1 VATCSADTTI
11 KIWNISNPLN
21 WTLINT
27 LREIANDVPEIEYVN
42 NDTFAIG
49 QGGAIKIRSLSNG
62 STLASFNVGHTSIFC
77 LKLLSNGIYLAAGL
91 DNNFGIRIYDFK
103 TGTIK
108 VSLNASN
115 CSGVYDLAQISSD
128 LLASSSTDH
137 NVRIWNLTTYSLK
150 FTLSGHTLNV
160 YGLKLVSSD
169 ILASGSSDSS
179 IKFWNISNG
188 ELIRTLTGHR
198 SFIQWSI
205 DLINSQTLVSGSSD
219 KTIKLWNITTGLCLR
234 TFNTSLEIK
243 TLVVLNSYTSKLD
256 PKIFFHFK
264 LLILNVTI
272 HFRKSENL

>member
-1 VATCSADTTI
+1 LVATCSADTTI

-21 WTLINT
+21 WTLIKT
-27 LREIANDVPEIEYVN
+27 LREIANDVPEKEYVN

-62 STLASFNVGHTSIFC
+62 STLASFNIGHTSIFC
-77 LKLLSNGIYLAAGL
+77 LKLLSDGNYLAAAL
-91 DNNFGIRIYDFK
+91 DNYFGILIYDFK
-103 TGTIK
+103 TENTI
-108 VSLNASN
+108 SYLNVLN
-115 CSGVYDLAQISSD
+115 CFGYYDLVQISSD

-188 ELIRTLTGHR
+188 
-198 SFIQWSI
+198 
-205 DLINSQTLVSGSSD
+205 
-219 KTIKLWNITTGLCLR
+219 
-234 TFNTSLEIK
+234 
-243 TLVVLNSYTSKLD
+243 
-256 PKIFFHFK
+256 
-264 LLILNVTI
+264 
-272 HFRKSENL
+272 